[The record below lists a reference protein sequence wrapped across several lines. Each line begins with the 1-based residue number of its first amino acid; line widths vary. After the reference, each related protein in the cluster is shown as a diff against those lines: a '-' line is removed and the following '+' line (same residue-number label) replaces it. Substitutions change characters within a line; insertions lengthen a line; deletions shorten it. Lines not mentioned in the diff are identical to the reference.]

1 MFKRLTSI
9 FQNLLHSK
17 WKVFGALLLASLLF
31 RALSF
36 SYSVIDHDESTYLL
50 IASELNKGA
59 KLYTDIIDTKP
70 PGIFIAF
77 SMVEKV
83 IGKSV
88 FGIRV
93 FGSLIISLSAFFLFL
108 ISRQF
113 NVTKSVAFLSGLSYI
128 ITFSCYRTGLA
139 VNTEMFFSLFALA
152 GLLVLLKAEG
162 KNKTSLWLAGGLL
175 IGIGFIF
182 KYVVLASFGAFALLF
197 LVEKSV
203 FRNILTKILK
213 FLLGLLGVL
222 LPFVLTHLY
231 FEVNGRFDDFY
242 EIIYNVTSR
251 YSSEFSMANS
261 LKFFL
266 NFHLL
271 YLPFVILFYMGI
283 FSKSINSE
291 LRKLAVLWFLLA
303 WVMVILPGKPFKHYY
318 LQLLPSLCLIIPLA
332 FNSLLN
338 TKSITATT
346 KNKVACLSL
355 VLAFVIGIINQS
367 YFWTQPDRVKEIAE
381 RLTSTINESDFI
393 ITDKQLQLTQYL
405 LNVSPPS
412 KYVHPTLIF
421 DHSEAFAIDTEMEMN
436 KMLDKNPKYIVYQ
449 KSKNYYENNTRIQA
463 NYHLF
468 DRIGKVTILQINP

>member
-1 MFKRLTSI
+1 MSKTLTSI
-9 FQNLLHSK
+9 FQNLLQAK
-17 WKVFGALLLASLLF
+17 WKVFWTLLIASLLF

-36 SYSVIDHDESTYLL
+36 NYSVIDHDESTYLL

-59 KLYTDIIDTKP
+59 KLYTDVIDTKP

-88 FGIRV
+88 FGIRI

-113 NVTKSVAFLSGLSYI
+113 NVNKSLAFLAGLSYI
-128 ITFSCYRTGLA
+128 IAFSFYRTGLA
-139 VNTEMFFSLFALA
+139 VNTEMFFSLFALV
-152 GLLVLLKAEG
+152 GLLVLLKAEN
-162 KNKTSLWLAGGLL
+162 KNIPSLWLLGGLL

-182 KYVVLASFGAFALLF
+182 KYVVLASFGAFSLFF

-203 FRNILTKILK
+203 FKNFLRKLLK
-213 FLLGLLGVL
+213 FTLGLVGVL
-222 LPFVLTHLY
+222 LPFIVIHLY
-231 FEVNGRFDDFY
+231 FKVNGKFDDFY

-251 YSSEFSMANS
+251 YSSEFSIANS
-261 LKFFL
+261 LKFFF

-271 YLPFVILFYMGI
+271 YLPLVILFYFGV
-283 FSKSINSE
+283 FSKSINSNV
-291 LRKLAVLWFLLA
+291 RKIAALWFILA

-318 LQLLPSLCLIIPLA
+318 LQLLPPMSLIVPLA
-332 FNSLLN
+332 FSRLLSM
-338 TKSITATT
+338 KSVATDT
-346 KNKVACLSL
+346 KNKVAYLSL
-355 VLAFVIGIINQS
+355 ILTFVIGVINQS
-367 YFWTQPDRVKEIAE
+367 YFWTQPDRVKEISA
-381 RLTSTINESDFI
+381 RLASTISDGDFI

-405 LNVSPPS
+405 LDLSPPS

-421 DHSEAFAIDTEMEMN
+421 DHSQAFAIDTEAEMN
-436 KMLDKNPKYIVYQ
+436 KMLDKNPKYIIYQ
-449 KSKNYYENNTRIQA
+449 KSKSYYESNTRIQT

-468 DRIGKVTILQINP
+468 DRAGKVSILQINP